1 MERVMVFID
10 GANLFFSA
18 IDLSIKPDFEYIKFV
33 QKLVGKD
40 RKLMRVYY
48 YDAHIDQKTDPQRY
62 RRQQIF
68 LQKMNGLK
76 YFEVRKGRMF
86 NGRQKGVDVRI
97 AVDMVTHGFKNNYD
111 IAVIVSA
118 DSDLVPA
125 VENIKAEGKQV
136 ELAFFDKCWE
146 LKNSCDTFIE
156 LTPDFFNDC
165 Y

>member
-1 MERVMVFID
+1 MERVMIFID

-18 IDLSIKPDFEYIKFV
+18 IDLSIKPNFDYLKFV
-33 QKLVGKD
+33 QKLVGPE

-48 YDAHIDQKTDPQRY
+48 YDAHIDQRVDPERY
-62 RRQQIF
+62 KRQQKF
-68 LQKMNGLK
+68 LLGMNRLS
-76 YFEVRKGRMF
+76 YFEFRKGRML

-97 AVDMVTHGFKNNYD
+97 AVDMVTYGFKNNYD
-111 IAVIVSA
+111 IAIIVSA

-146 LKNSCDTFIE
+146 LKNSCDTF
-156 LTPDFFNDC
+156 
-165 Y
+165 